1 MALSGPEPDSPP
13 LPILRGVDVV
23 SLENSQRRPR
33 KPRVFADKRRL
44 PPDGLFPEHLGF
56 FNRGSRCPMTNCRL
70 ASAIAICPPQFP
82 KPMVPIF
89 QYLCEKD
96 YEVLVFSALATE
108 TEKER

>member
-1 MALSGPEPDSPP
+1 MSSF
-13 LPILRGVDVV
+13 
-23 SLENSQRRPR
+23 
-33 KPRVFADKRRL
+33 K
-44 PPDGLFPEHLGF
+44 
-56 FNRGSRCPMTNCRL
+56 L
-70 ASAIAICPPQFP
+70 ASVTASCTPQFP